1 MNMFLHELKAYRKST
16 LIWTGS
22 LVLLVVFFLSMFPS
36 ISSDASQFKK
46 LLENYPEGVRKALGF
61 SIDSVTTL
69 LGYYS
74 YVFGYVVLCGA
85 IQAMNLGTSIL
96 SKEVREKTAD
106 FLLTKPVTRS
116 QILTAKLLAAFVSL
130 LISNAVYLA
139 AAGMMASA
147 VAKDAVDWQVF
158 LLISLSAFFVELMF
172 LALGIMVSAF
182 VSKIRAV
189 LPLSLS
195 VVFGFF
201 IVSMFGS
208 VIGEKA
214 LRYVTPFKYY
224 DVAYIRMHGGYE
236 PVFVLIEIAFLL
248 VAVAASYVTYVKRD
262 IHAV

>member
-1 MNMFLHELKAYRKST
+1 MNMFWHELKAYRKST
-16 LIWTGS
+16 LVWTGS
-22 LVLLVVFFLSMFPS
+22 LVLLIVFFMSMFPS
-36 ISSDASQFKK
+36 ISSDAAQFKK
-46 LLENYPEGVRKALGF
+46 LLDNYPPAVQKAFGF
-61 SIDSVTTL
+61 SIDSVTSL
-69 LGYYS
+69 IGYYS

-106 FLLTKPVTRS
+106 FLLTKPVTRR

-130 LISNAVYLA
+130 LISHAVYLA
-139 AAGMMASA
+139 AASMMAAA
-147 VAKDAVDWQVF
+147 VSDQPVDWKVF
-158 LLISLSAFFVELMF
+158 LLISITALFVEWMF
-172 LALGIMVSAF
+172 MMLGILLSAF

-224 DVAYIRMHGGYE
+224 DAVYIRKHSSYE
-236 PVFVLIEIAFLL
+236 MRFVLLEMAFIL
-248 VAVAASYVTYVKRD
+248 VAMAASYAMYVKKD